1 MFMITNQGEND
12 MKSKIS
18 IFLSLFFIFIGCTL
32 DTDKEYEYGHFLF
45 KHIDKQSVSFCGL
58 NSEAKLSGTLYIPET
73 IYGLNVVKIEGGEY
87 GSNYK
92 DIVSIV
98 IPSTVR
104 TIGDNAFQRCEDL
117 AEISTPDG
125 VTTIGNKAFMD
136 CSSLKEITLP
146 ASVKEIG
153 ESAFENCKALASF
166 IADKTAITEIKA
178 RTFAYYNYF
187 LYLDNGYS
195 VLKQCL
201 LPPSLTSIGKS
212 AFENCKRLENIAIP
226 DKVVTIEKEAF
237 KGCFSLKE
245 ITLPAS
251 VKSIGE
257 NAFEDCKALA
267 SFNAG
272 ETVITEIKARTFY
285 NCTSLENF
293 SFPPTI
299 KVIGNQAFSHSGIPG
314 FLFDSDDQLVSI
326 GFGSFEYCSKL
337 KEIIFPLAL
346 KSIANNVFE
355 GCSALNSVTFADT
368 NSWYVQ
374 RTSSSTWTSV
384 TVTNPAAN
392 AQYLKNIYK
401 DFYWSK
407 KH

>member
-1 MFMITNQGEND
+1 

-18 IFLSLFFIFIGCTL
+18 IFLPLFFIFIGCTF
-32 DTDKEYEYGHFLF
+32 DTGKEYKYGNFVF
-45 KHIDKQSVSFCGL
+45 KYIDKQSVSFCGL
-58 NSEAKLSGTLYIPET
+58 NSDAKLSGTLYIPET
-73 IYGLNVVKIEGGEY
+73 IYGLNVVKIEGQEY
-87 GSNYK
+87 SSKYK

-104 TIGDNAFQRCEDL
+104 TIGDNAFHRCSRIET
-117 AEISTPDG
+117 ISIPDG
-125 VTTIGNKAFMD
+125 VTTIGNKAFMH

-153 ESAFENCKALASF
+153 ESAFEDCKALASF

-178 RTFAYYNYF
+178 RTFLQYND
-187 LYLDNGYS
+187 YLDNGDS

-201 LPPSLTSIGKS
+201 LPSSLVSIGES
-212 AFENCKRLENIAIP
+212 AFGNCKRLENIAIP
-226 DKVVTIEKEAF
+226 DKVVTIEKGAF

-257 NAFEDCKALA
+257 SAFEGCKALA
-267 SFNAG
+267 SFNGG
-272 ETVITEIKARTFY
+272 ETAITEIKARTFY
-285 NCTSLENF
+285 ECTALNKELYLPS
-293 SFPPTI
+293 I
-299 KVIGNQAFSHSGIPG
+299 IAVIGNQAFSYSGIPG
-314 FLFDSDDQLVSI
+314 FVVDSDVQLVSI
-326 GFGSFEYCSKL
+326 GFGAFEYCSKL
-337 KEIIFPLAL
+337 KEITFPLAL

-374 RTSSSTWTSV
+374 QTSSSTWTSV

-392 AQYLKNIYK
+392 AQYLKNTYK

>member
-1 MFMITNQGEND
+1 
-12 MKSKIS
+12 MKSKIY
-18 IFLSLFFIFIGCTL
+18 IFLPLLFIFIGCTF
-32 DTDKEYEYGHFLF
+32 DTGKEYKYGNFVF
-45 KHIDKQSVSFCGL
+45 KYIDKQSVSFCGL
-58 NSEAKLSGTLYIPET
+58 NSDAKLSGTLYIPET
-73 IYGLNVVKIEGGEY
+73 IYGLNVVKIEEQKY
-87 GSNYK
+87 SSKYK

-104 TIGDNAFQRCEDL
+104 TIGDNAFYRCSSIET
-117 AEISTPDG
+117 ISIPYG
-125 VTTIGNKAFMD
+125 VTTIGNKAFMH

-153 ESAFENCKALASF
+153 ESAFENCKVLASV

-178 RTFAYYNYF
+178 RTFACYND
-187 LYLDNGYS
+187 YLDNGYS

-201 LPPSLTSIGKS
+201 LPSSLVSIGKS

-257 NAFEDCKALA
+257 SAFENCKDLA
-267 SFNAG
+267 SLNAG
-272 ETVITEIKARTFY
+272 ETAITEIKARTFY

-299 KVIGNQAFSHSGIPG
+299 KVIGNQVFSHCGIPG
-314 FLFDSDDQLVSI
+314 FVVDSDDQLVSI
-326 GFGSFEYCSKL
+326 GFGAFEYCSKL

-346 KSIANNVFE
+346 KSIAKNVFE

-374 RTSSSTWTSV
+374 QTSSSTWTSV
-384 TVTNPAAN
+384 TVTNPATN
-392 AQYLKNIYK
+392 AQYLKNTYK

-407 KH
+407 KY

>member
-1 MFMITNQGEND
+1 

-18 IFLSLFFIFIGCTL
+18 IFLPLFFIFIGCTL
-32 DTDKEYEYGHFLF
+32 DADKKYGYGHFLF

-73 IYGLNVVKIEGGEY
+73 IYGLNVVKIEEPKY
-87 GSNYK
+87 SSNYK

-104 TIGDNAFQRCEDL
+104 TIGDNAFLGCSSIET
-117 AEISTPDG
+117 ISISDG

-166 IADKTAITEIKA
+166 
-178 RTFAYYNYF
+178 
-187 LYLDNGYS
+187 
-195 VLKQCL
+195 
-201 LPPSLTSIGKS
+201 
-212 AFENCKRLENIAIP
+212 
-226 DKVVTIEKEAF
+226 
-237 KGCFSLKE
+237 
-245 ITLPAS
+245 
-251 VKSIGE
+251 
-257 NAFEDCKALA
+257 
-267 SFNAG
+267 NAG
-272 ETVITEIKARTFY
+272 ETAITEIKARTFY

-299 KVIGNQAFSHSGIPG
+299 TVIGNQAFSHSGIPG

-326 GFGSFEYCSKL
+326 GFGAFEYCSKL
-337 KEIIFPLAL
+337 EEIIFPLAL
-346 KSIANNVFE
+346 KSIAKNVFE

-374 RTSSSTWTSV
+374 QTSSSTWTSV
-384 TVTNPAAN
+384 TVTNPATN
-392 AQYLKNIYK
+392 AQYLKNTYK

-407 KH
+407 KY

>member
-1 MFMITNQGEND
+1 

-32 DTDKEYEYGHFLF
+32 DTDKEYEYGNFVF

-58 NSEAKLSGTLYIPET
+58 NLEAKLSGTLYIPET
-73 IYGLNVVKIEGGEY
+73 IYGLNVVKIEGRKY
-87 GSNYK
+87 SSKYK

-104 TIGDNAFQRCEDL
+104 TIGDNAFLGCSSIET
-117 AEISTPDG
+117 ISIPDG

-153 ESAFENCKALASF
+153 ESAFENCK
-166 IADKTAITEIKA
+166 D
-178 RTFAYYNYF
+178 
-187 LYLDNGYS
+187 
-195 VLKQCL
+195 
-201 LPPSLTSIGKS
+201 
-212 AFENCKRLENIAIP
+212 
-226 DKVVTIEKEAF
+226 
-237 KGCFSLKE
+237 
-245 ITLPAS
+245 
-251 VKSIGE
+251 
-257 NAFEDCKALA
+257 LA

-272 ETVITEIKARTFY
+272 ETAITEIKARTFY

-293 SFPPTI
+293 SFPSTI
-299 KVIGNQAFSHSGIPG
+299 TFIGNQAFCHCGIPG
-314 FLFDSDDQLVSI
+314 FVVESNDQLVSI
-326 GFGSFEYCSKL
+326 GFGAFEYCSKL

-368 NSWYVQ
+368 NFWYVQ
-374 RTSSSTWTSV
+374 QTSSSTWTSV
-384 TVTNPAAN
+384 TVTNPATN
-392 AQYLKNIYK
+392 AQYLKNTYK

>member
-1 MFMITNQGEND
+1 
-12 MKSKIS
+12 MKNKIS
-18 IFLSLFFIFIGCTL
+18 IFLPLLFIFIGCTL
-32 DTDKEYEYGHFLF
+32 DTDKEYKYGHFLF
-45 KHIDKQSVSFCGL
+45 KHIDKQSVSFCGV
-58 NSEAKLSGTLYIPET
+58 SSSWKEVASDTLYIPET
-73 IYGLNVVKIEGGEY
+73 IYGLNVVKIEGQEY
-87 GSNYK
+87 GSKYK

-104 TIGDNAFQRCEDL
+104 TIGDNAFHGYSSIET
-117 AEISTPDG
+117 ISIPDG
-125 VTTIGNKAFMD
+125 VTTIGNKAFMH

-153 ESAFENCKALASF
+153 ESAFENCKALKSF

-178 RTFAYYNYF
+178 RTFAYYNDYF
-187 LYLDNGYS
+187 DNGYS
-195 VLKQCL
+195 VLKICL
-201 LPPSLTSIGKS
+201 LPPSLTSIGES
-212 AFENCKRLENIAIP
+212 AFGNCKRLENIAIP
-226 DKVVTIEKEAF
+226 DKVATIEKEAF

-257 NAFEDCKALA
+257 SAFEGCKALA
-267 SFNAG
+267 SFNGG
-272 ETVITEIKARTFY
+272 ETAITEIKARTFY
-285 NCTSLENF
+285 NCTSLENG
-293 SFPPTI
+293 SFPLTI
-299 KVIGNQAFSHSGIPG
+299 KIIGNQAFSHSGIPG
-314 FLFDSDDQLVSI
+314 FLFDSNAQLVSI
-326 GFGSFEYCSKL
+326 GFGAFEYCSKL

-355 GCSALNSVTFADT
+355 GCTALNSVTFADT

-374 RTSSSTWTSV
+374 QTSSSTWTSV
-384 TVTNPAAN
+384 TVTNPATN
-392 AQYLKNIYK
+392 AQYLKNTYK

>member
-1 MFMITNQGEND
+1 

-32 DTDKEYEYGHFLF
+32 DTDKEYEYGNFVF

-58 NSEAKLSGTLYIPET
+58 HSEAKLSGTLYIPET
-73 IYGLNVVKIEGGEY
+73 IYGLNVVKIEEQKY
-87 GSNYK
+87 GSKYK

-104 TIGDNAFQRCEDL
+104 TIGDNAFFGCSSIET
-117 AEISTPDG
+117 ISIPDG
-125 VTTIGNKAFMD
+125 VTTIGNKAFMH
-136 CSSLKEITLP
+136 CSSLKEISLP

-153 ESAFENCKALASF
+153 ESAFENCKALKSF

-178 RTFAYYNYF
+178 RTFAYYNDYF
-187 LYLDNGYS
+187 DNGYS
-195 VLKQCL
+195 VLKECL

-212 AFENCKRLENIAIP
+212 AFENCKRLENIAIL

-245 ITLPAS
+245 MTLPAS

-257 NAFEDCKALA
+257 SAFEDCKALA

-272 ETVITEIKARTFY
+272 ETAITEIKARTLK

-293 SFPPTI
+293 SFPSTI
-299 KVIGNQAFSHSGIPG
+299 KVIGNQAFSHCGIPG
-314 FLFDSDDQLVSI
+314 VESNAQLVSI
-326 GFGSFEYCSKL
+326 GFGAFEYCSKL
-337 KEIIFPLAL
+337 EEITFPLAL

-368 NSWYVQ
+368 NFWYVQ
-374 RTSSSTWTSV
+374 QSSSSTWTAV
-384 TVTNPAAN
+384 NVTNPATN
-392 AQYLKNIYK
+392 AQYLKNTYK

>member
-1 MFMITNQGEND
+1 
-12 MKSKIS
+12 MKNKIS
-18 IFLSLFFIFIGCTL
+18 IFLPLFFIFIGCTL
-32 DTDKEYEYGHFLF
+32 DTDKEYEYGNYKF
-45 KHIDKQSVSFCGL
+45 KYIDKQSVSFCGL

-73 IYGLNVVKIEGGEY
+73 IYGLNVVKIEGREY
-87 GSNYK
+87 SSKYK

-104 TIGDNAFQRCEDL
+104 TIGNNAFYRCSSIET
-117 AEISTPDG
+117 ISIPDG

-178 RTFAYYNYF
+178 QTFLQYND
-187 LYLDNGYS
+187 YLDLGYS
-195 VLKQCL
+195 ALKQCL

-212 AFENCKRLENIAIP
+212 AFGNCKRLENIAIP
-226 DKVVTIEKEAF
+226 DKVATIEKEAF

-257 NAFEDCKALA
+257 SAFEDCKALK
-267 SFNAG
+267 SFIADK
-272 ETVITEIKARTFY
+272 TAITEIKARTLK

-293 SFPPTI
+293 SFPSTI
-299 KVIGNQAFSHSGIPG
+299 KVIGNQAFSHCGIPG
-314 FLFDSDDQLVSI
+314 VESNAQLVSI
-326 GFGSFEYCSKL
+326 GFGAFEYCSKL
-337 KEIIFPLAL
+337 EEITFPLAL

-368 NSWYVQ
+368 NFWYVQ
-374 RTSSSTWTSV
+374 QSSSSTWTAV
-384 TVTNPAAN
+384 NVTNPATN
-392 AQYLKNIYK
+392 AQYLKNTYK

>member
-1 MFMITNQGEND
+1 

-18 IFLSLFFIFIGCTL
+18 IFLPLFFIFIGCTL
-32 DTDKEYEYGHFLF
+32 DADKKYGYGHFLF

-73 IYGLNVVKIEGGEY
+73 IYGLNVVKIEEPKY
-87 GSNYK
+87 SSNYK

-104 TIGDNAFQRCEDL
+104 TIGDNAFLGCSSIET
-117 AEISTPDG
+117 ISISDG
-125 VTTIGNKAFMD
+125 VTTIGNKAFMG

-178 RTFAYYNYF
+178 HTFAYYND
-187 LYLDNGYS
+187 YLDNGYC

-201 LPPSLTSIGKS
+201 LPPSLTSIGES
-212 AFENCKRLENIAIP
+212 AFGNCKRLENIAIP

-257 NAFEDCKALA
+257 SAFEDCKALK
-267 SFNAG
+267 SLNAG
-272 ETVITEIKARTFY
+272 ETAITEIKARTFY
-285 NCTSLENF
+285 NCTSLENG

-299 KVIGNQAFSHSGIPG
+299 KIIGNQAFSHSGIPG
-314 FLFDSDDQLVSI
+314 FLFESNDQLVSI
-326 GFGSFEYCSKL
+326 GFGAFEYCSKL
-337 KEIIFPLAL
+337 EEITFPLAL

-355 GCSALNSVTFADT
+355 GCAALKSVTFADT

-374 RTSSSTWTSV
+374 QTSSSTWTSV
-384 TVTNPAAN
+384 TVTNPATN
-392 AQYLKNIYK
+392 AQYLKNTYK

>member
-1 MFMITNQGEND
+1 
-12 MKSKIS
+12 MKNKIS
-18 IFLSLFFIFIGCTL
+18 IFLPLFFIFIGCTL
-32 DTDKEYEYGHFLF
+32 DTDKEYEYGNYKF
-45 KHIDKQSVSFCGL
+45 KYIDKQSVSFCGL

-73 IYGLNVVKIEGGEY
+73 IYGLNVVKIEGREY
-87 GSNYK
+87 SSKYK

-104 TIGDNAFQRCEDL
+104 TIGNNAFYRCSSIET
-117 AEISTPDG
+117 ISIPDG

-178 RTFAYYNYF
+178 QTFLQYND
-187 LYLDNGYS
+187 YLDLGYS
-195 VLKQCL
+195 ALKQCL

-212 AFENCKRLENIAIP
+212 AFGNCKRLENIAIP
-226 DKVVTIEKEAF
+226 DKVATIEKEAF

-257 NAFEDCKALA
+257 SAFEDCKALK
-267 SFNAG
+267 SFIADK
-272 ETVITEIKARTFY
+272 TAITEIKARTLK

-293 SFPPTI
+293 SFPSTI
-299 KVIGNQAFSHSGIPG
+299 KVIGNQAFSHCGIPG

-326 GFGSFEYCSKL
+326 GFGAFEYCSKL
-337 KEIIFPLAL
+337 EEIIFPLAL
-346 KSIANNVFE
+346 KSIAKNVFE

-374 RTSSSTWTSV
+374 QTSSSTWTSV
-384 TVTNPAAN
+384 TVTNPATN
-392 AQYLKNIYK
+392 AQYLKNTYK